1 MELENL
7 VLANVKYY
15 VYKFKINNYKFI
27 NLKLFIFNLQMSI
40 SPEQIVLE
48 NLAPDLEISTTGWLN
63 ENSLSVLGS
72 TTATDYI
79 LNIITPVTNEV
90 VEGVTDYYQGIK
102 YTPDLATSIIRR
114 NTISETIITDE
125 IEEFLDDD
133 LIFDDDISDLL
144 PKTIKQT
151 ITVDTRFRPNYHEIS
166 TNFTYVFP
174 ETQKEILNMRIGNI
188 EMPTTYY
195 TISQELGNNK
205 MLIISDASMSITYT
219 DVSASWLLTTQ
230 LGYIKKNYYCGT
242 VTEITDVSKNQY
254 ENEYTLTDHT
264 EIYYDPSISNV
275 SYTLYSN
282 STFPNTDYNVS
293 ISTGTMKA
301 LYGLGAY
308 STSYENAGYSTGL
321 LDDMITFEETAIE
334 NTYTHDSNVF
344 KNVTIKLEKTYN
356 DWYRFR
362 RRRWKIYDTSNVLF
376 EDIQKT
382 TGYTNIDQAGDVE
395 QINTIFPEGNPNDST
410 RDLSG
415 NVETEI
421 IYKTIKYESFHNK
434 KYVDLKTGNIIS
446 NFNPIKRAWLVT
458 IPDGYYDDAK
468 DTNKV
473 NAEKK
478 INDAIS
484 IGVPGAIDE
493 NDNFAAFENP
503 QHYDW
508 LNYIKHSNLT
518 YPTQNTYSDIKFNIL
533 QNSTFTT
540 GTDNTTINI
549 TTPKFTFNE
558 EMSLKTLNGGTQFG
572 TSETYTDNSLNGTPY
587 EQMATLLSG
596 SYASSVSTFNI
607 GTNPKKITHI
617 RFNIDNYGNIDNITN
632 LQFKLGWMLGFKTN
646 EYEIK

>member
-1 MELENL
+1 
-7 VLANVKYY
+7 
-15 VYKFKINNYKFI
+15 
-27 NLKLFIFNLQMSI
+27 MSI

-48 NLAPDLEISTTGWLN
+48 DLAPNIEISTKGWLN
-63 ENSLSVLGS
+63 ENSLAVLGS
-72 TTATDYI
+72 TTATDSI
-79 LNIITPVTNEV
+79 LSIIDSTNIDL
-90 VEGVTDYYQGIK
+90 VEGVTDFAEGIK
-102 YTPDLATSIIRR
+102 YAPDLATSIIRT
-114 NTISETIITDE
+114 NTISETTITDE
-125 IEEFLDDD
+125 IGETLDDD
-133 LIFDDDISDLL
+133 LLYDDDISDLL

-151 ITVDTRFRPNYHEIS
+151 ITVDTRFRPNYDELS
-166 TNFTYVFP
+166 TNFTYIFP

-195 TISQELGNNK
+195 TISEELGNNK

-219 DVSASWLLTTQ
+219 DMSASWLLTTQ
-230 LGYIKKNYYCGT
+230 QGYIKKNYYCGT
-242 VTEITDVSKNQY
+242 VIEITDLSKNQY
-254 ENEYTLTDHT
+254 ENQDTLTDHT

-275 SYTLYSN
+275 SYTMYSD

-301 LYGLGAY
+301 QYGLGAY
-308 STSYENAGYSTGL
+308 STSYENTGYSTDL
-321 LDDMITFEETAIE
+321 SDDMITFKETTTE
-334 NTYTHDSNVF
+334 NTYTYDYSVY
-344 KNVTIKLEKTYN
+344 KNITIQIEKTYN

-362 RRRWKIYDTSNVLF
+362 RRTWKNYDASYTLF
-376 EDIQKT
+376 QDMQKT
-382 TGYTNIDQAGDVE
+382 AWYTSVDDAGDIE

-421 IYKTIKYESFHNK
+421 IYKTVKYESFHNK
-434 KYVDLKTGNIIS
+434 KYIDLKSGNIT
-446 NFNPIKRAWLVT
+446 NFTPTKRAWLIT

-468 DTNKV
+468 DGNKE

-508 LNYIKHSNLT
+508 LNYVKYSDLI
-518 YPTQNTYSDIKFNIL
+518 YPTQNTYNDIKFNIFK
-533 QNSTFTT
+533 NSTFTT
-540 GTDNTTINI
+540 GTKNTTISI

-558 EMSLKTLNGGTQFG
+558 ELSLKTKNGGTQFG
-572 TSETYTDNSLNGTPY
+572 TSDTYTDNSLNGTPY
-587 EQMATLLSG
+587 EQMAILLSS

-617 RFNIDNYGNIDNITN
+617 RFNIDNCGNIDNITN
-632 LQFKLGWMLGFKTN
+632 LQLKLGWMLGFKTN